1 MDATLTWLQSEPNGR
16 LVLGMLVTLAFA
28 NAKRSRCL
36 GLPPSRGS
44 RMPVHLSWFLW
55 NLAMRLE
62 GVSKGTRQRVLLDA
76 ARKDMG
82 CPDRRRP

>member
-1 MDATLTWLQSEPNGR
+1 MDATLTWLQSQPKGR
-16 LVLGMLVTLAFA
+16 LVLGLLVTPAFA
-28 NAKRSRCL
+28 NAKRSRSP

-44 RMPVHLSWFLW
+44 RMPVHLSWLFW
-55 NLAMRLE
+55 NLAMRLK